1 MLSERARTVEVGE
14 LERRELELIA
24 AQPDLTCEMAGDREC
39 PEINPERKAQL
50 CQALNHLTRVG
61 GALALIN
68 DPT

>member
-1 MLSERARTVEVGE
+1 MLSKRARTVEVVE
-14 LERRELELIA
+14 LERRLELIA